1 MQQVPG
7 VLGILRK
14 SVSITDFLVGLSAMP
29 SLHIRLIERRTRKQS
44 KSYAWFT
51 YRRHVITASTT
62 HYIYHSYLKKSTK
75 FKPIALIASCINI
88 PSAIPALKYGNEKEK
103 VALAAYTQ
111 KCQKLDP
118 LFKVQAL
125 GLVLDPSFPAF
136 GGSPDG
142 VGICGNGERYLIE
155 IKCPFSF
162 KDGNLLKDGAARL
175 SYLDEEGNLRKTH
188 QYYFQIQTLM
198 GIMKL
203 KRCMLVIW
211 CPMSM
216 IVLEIQAN
224 PEFYTKVREACIAY
238 YKKTYLTH
246 IFDKR

>member
-14 SVSITDFLVGLSAMP
+14 SVSITDFLVGLSAMS

-111 KCQKLDP
+111 KCQKLTLCLKYKHSD
-118 LFKVQAL
+118 
-125 GLVLDPSFPAF
+125 S
-136 GGSPDG
+136 S
-142 VGICGNGERYLIE
+142 LIQV
-155 IKCPFSF
+155 F
-162 KDGNLLKDGAARL
+162 LL
-175 SYLDEEGNLRKTH
+175 
-188 QYYFQIQTLM
+188 
-198 GIMKL
+198 
-203 KRCMLVIW
+203 
-211 CPMSM
+211 
-216 IVLEIQAN
+216 LEDRQM
-224 PEFYTKVREACIAY
+224 ELEYV
-238 YKKTYLTH
+238 
-246 IFDKR
+246 